1 MTGQY
6 SGSHYQLVY
15 EIIDSLPSLDEEN
28 DASRSLQ
35 FRDHIL
41 QRLCTNHFRAFG
53 FILQEVTH
61 LGHRPVVST
70 HLNEEKEVSFNTWV
84 RLWEVDMMLRKGSK
98 PCCNH
103 LQRSHDRSCSGS
115 DSVPSRP
122 NQWEQYPLCAIRKCT
137 KLRNK
142 KWKKKPIA
150 SEQQWYK
157 ATNDATG
164 DL

>member
-41 QRLCTNHFRAFG
+41 QRLCTNYFRAFG

-70 HLNEEKEVSFNTWV
+70 HLKEEKEVNFNT
-84 RLWEVDMMLRKGSK
+84 
-98 PCCNH
+98 
-103 LQRSHDRSCSGS
+103 
-115 DSVPSRP
+115 
-122 NQWEQYPLCAIRKCT
+122 
-137 KLRNK
+137 
-142 KWKKKPIA
+142 
-150 SEQQWYK
+150 
-157 ATNDATG
+157 
-164 DL
+164 